1 MEAGQFLGAGSGN
14 KLRDDRKQAGGF
26 SMYFGLGYLSGHFED
41 IYPSNVVTF
50 VTTDCVVMYLNV
62 SE

>member
-1 MEAGQFLGAGSGN
+1 
-14 KLRDDRKQAGGF
+14 
-26 SMYFGLGYLSGHFED
+26 MYFGLGYLSGHFED